1 MLWAQHGPPESYER
15 AMSSKR
21 VPMDFAMDIEYF
33 ERDAHREDVVAAQLA
48 DGRPVRW
55 VT

>member
-1 MLWAQHGPPESYER
+1 MARDRVG
-15 AMSSKR
+15 AISSEPFR
-21 VPMDFAMDIEYF
+21 RDFAMDIEYF
-33 ERDAHREDVVAAQLA
+33 ERDAHSEDVVAAQLA